1 MTAGKPSLRIAV
13 LDDYQGV
20 AARLGPW
27 SSIPGAELGTFADHL
42 DDIDALAERLAP
54 FDVICL
60 MRERTRVPAGLLSR
74 LPQLKLIVTAGMWN
88 ASLDVGQAVR
98 QGITVCGTT
107 SLQSGTPELT
117 WLLLLALARR
127 LPPELASVAAGGWQ
141 TAVGRELEGSV
152 LGIVGLGTIGAKV
165 ARVANAFG
173 MRVLA
178 WSENLTAERATG
190 AGASLVGKD
199 ELLRNSDFITVHMKL
214 SPRTRAL
221 IGAREFDLMKRSA
234 FLVNTSRGP
243 IVSEPALIDAL
254 QSGRIAGAGLDVFD
268 VEPLPPEHPLRTLPN
283 VVATPHIGYVT
294 ERNYTHFYA
303 QFVEDILAWIDRAP
317 VRVLE
322 ADRASLQ
329 TV

>member
-1 MTAGKPSLRIAV
+1 MTTGKPTLRIAV

-27 SSIPGAELGTFADHL
+27 SSISGAELSAFADHL

-60 MRERTRVPAGLLSR
+60 MRERTRVPAQLLER

-88 ASLDVGQAVR
+88 ASLDVGHAVR
-98 QGITVCGTT
+98 RGVTVCGTT

-141 TAVGRELEGSV
+141 TSVGCDLEGSV
-152 LGIVGLGTIGAKV
+152 LGILGLGTIGGKV

-178 WSENLTAERATG
+178 WSENLTAQRANE
-190 AGASLVGKD
+190 AGAELVSKD
-199 ELLRNSDFITVHMKL
+199 ELLRSADFVTVHMKL
-214 SPRTRAL
+214 SARTRAL

-234 FLVNTSRGP
+234 FLINTSRGP
-243 IVSEPALIDAL
+243 IVSEPALIDAVRG
-254 QSGRIAGAGLDVFD
+254 GRIAGAGLDVFD
-268 VEPLPPEHPLRTLPN
+268 VEPLPPHHPLRTLPN

-294 ERNYTHFYA
+294 ERNYAHFYA
-303 QFVEDILAWIDRAP
+303 QFVEDIVAWTHKAP

-322 ADRASLQ
+322 ADQGSLQ

>member
-1 MTAGKPSLRIAV
+1 MTTGKQSLRIAV

-20 AARLGPW
+20 ATLLGPW
-27 SSIPGAELGTFADHL
+27 SSIPGAELSVFADHL
-42 DDIDALAERLAP
+42 DDFEALAERLAP

-60 MRERTRVPAGLLSR
+60 MRERTRVSAELLAR

-88 ASLDVGQAVR
+88 ASLDIGQAVR
-98 QGITVCGTT
+98 QSITVCGTT

-141 TAVGRELEGSV
+141 TSVGRELEGNV
-152 LGIVGLGTIGAKV
+152 LGILGLGTIGAKV

-178 WSENLTAERATG
+178 WSQNLTTERATD
-190 AGASLVGKD
+190 AGASLVSKD
-199 ELLRNSDFITVHMKL
+199 ELLRTADFVTVHMKL
-214 SPRTRAL
+214 SSRTRAL

-234 FLVNTSRGP
+234 YLINTSRGP

-254 QSGRIAGAGLDVFD
+254 RSGRISGAGLDVFD
-268 VEPLPPEHPLRTLPN
+268 VEPLPPDHPLRTLPN

-294 ERNYTHFYA
+294 ERNYAHFYA
-303 QFVEDILAWIDRAP
+303 QFVEDILAWTHKAP